1 MAGRT
6 VSSPKGKGNV
16 NHNNREFLTKNV
28 DESRVYL
35 NRIYVQEDLRVAYD
49 KLFGEAVKEY
59 NARVK
64 DKHPEQVIGDYLD
77 KITRDK
83 SGKGKGKKPFYE
95 TIFQIGDMKDTNVR
109 DEAAAAPA
117 IAALDEFARSF
128 QERNP
133 NLYVF
138 NMTLHLDE
146 QTPHL
151 HVDYIPVAREM
162 KRGMKVQNSLAR
174 ALREQNVVP
183 EGEIGQFN
191 NETMTWQARERAY
204 LTELAENRG
213 IEIISLGIQ
222 RRDYSL
228 PEYKAAMRE
237 ADQILEGAEVEAAA
251 VRAEAESDRQAAA
264 NTLVAAE
271 EYAAEARAKAERD
284 AAEIKAAA
292 ERRASEVAR
301 EAAER
306 AQTLQTLRGDIEAAE
321 KRKKA
326 LEGEIR
332 RVEGILRAAQ
342 VKQLSE
348 SAKGLF
354 GHHVLSDSDFKK
366 LTRTAA
372 RAETADRNAAKKIA
386 AAERRA
392 AVAEERAV
400 KAEQDRPSLRMQMEF
415 SKIKGKYERMV
426 NRLEKLVSRLPEA
439 VRSVLTNILADKDPF
454 PEPTRNKERER

>member
-59 NARVK
+59 NARVR

-237 ADQILEGAEVEAAA
+237 A
-251 VRAEAESDRQAAA
+251 ESDRQAAV

-271 EYAAEARAKAERD
+271 EYAAETRAKAERD

-292 ERRASEVAR
+292 ERRASEVAQ

-332 RVEGILRAAQ
+332 RVEGILSAAQ